1 MNYKKLDW
9 PSIPEDMIVDLMY
22 YSKEAPIIGG
32 RDAAF
37 DSDKQ
42 AKYPVYS
49 ILEVPKYFKDWVL
62 SSLPDIDSI
71 YIVGLQRFVGVPAI
85 PIHVDSIRSFAYNNV
100 LTTDNTITCFYD
112 NNKNLIQHVKYD
124 RNIWYYH
131 NASVPHNITN
141 LNTGFRLA
149 ATIFK
154 LDSSRLGEDYALSS
168 EAMAFMKGM
177 Q

>member
-1 MNYKKLDW
+1 MEW
-9 PSIPEDMIVDLMY
+9 PSIPEDIITRLLE
-22 YSKEAPIIGG
+22 YSKSAEIIGG

-37 DSDKQ
+37 DFDKT

-49 ILEVPKYFKDWVL
+49 ILKVPDYFLKWVETNIQE
-62 SSLPDIDSI
+62 IDNS

-85 PIHVDSIRSFAYNNV
+85 PIHVDSIRSYAYNNV

-112 NNKNLIQHVKYD
+112 DKKNLIQQVKYN

-131 NASVPHNITN
+131 NASVPHNIIN

-154 LDSSRLGEDYALSS
+154 LDTNRLGSEYALSE
-168 EAMAFMKGM
+168 EASAFIKGM